1 VNEET
6 PKPKRTTLKLV
17 LAGIAI
23 VGVGAAITTAV
34 WTDNVFFSATATA
47 SSFDL
52 QGRQADPDAWQDV
65 GIPGDSDTTPIT
77 LSTAE
82 LSALS
87 PSETV
92 TVPFELCNIGTTA
105 GTVTA
110 ISTPVIAGDL
120 FDAAGAEI
128 TATITA
134 PLVGAALPS
143 DPTCA
148 APVAGTLQVVTT
160 AAFPFAAQG
169 TTGTITFTVTGT
181 SE

>member
-1 VNEET
+1 MNEET

-92 TVPFELCNIGTTA
+92 T
-105 GTVTA
+105 
-110 ISTPVIAGDL
+110 SYWRRM
-120 FDAAGAEI
+120 
-128 TATITA
+128 
-134 PLVGAALPS
+134 S
-143 DPTCA
+143 R
-148 APVAGTLQVVTT
+148 
-160 AAFPFAAQG
+160 
-169 TTGTITFTVTGT
+169 T
-181 SE
+181 SSNLS